1 MAILSNTHKV
11 NVEKFTFGGQNPQEG
26 WAQSCTSVAVWLVF
40 SVISPLASQHRWRF
54 ICCLLPLD
62 SFFSFSIPN
71 PIPPLSGACLPAE
84 VLYLAAC
91 LSDLS
96 FSCGCRPP
104 SVAVTANRHAIGPFQ
119 LMILSLGLNCCCCVN
134 PLPHI
139 FYFSQDKFPDLYFFF
154 SLNHADVTDVQ
165 NRQTRHI
172 YPFIFLHPL
181 THLMGGG
188 RVVFKFNNAAPSIK
202 THTS

>member
-1 MAILSNTHKV
+1 MYITLLLLQVSYYSSFLEQLHKAAQSCSFLQKCLMAILSNTHKV
-11 NVEKFTFGGQNPQEG
+11 NVEKFTFGGQNLHEG

-62 SFFSFSIPN
+62 SFFPFSIPN

-91 LSDLS
+91 LSDSLS
-96 FSCGCRPP
+96 YSCGCCPP
-104 SVAVTANRHAIGPFQ
+104 SVAITANRHAIGPFQ
-119 LMILSLGLNCCCCVN
+119 LMILLLGLNHCCSVN

-139 FYFSQDKFPDLYFFF
+139 FFF
-154 SLNHADVTDVQ
+154 SRQISWSLLLNC
-165 NRQTRHI
+165 
-172 YPFIFLHPL
+172 
-181 THLMGGG
+181 
-188 RVVFKFNNAAPSIK
+188 
-202 THTS
+202 